1 MPMQPS
7 RSFEEAGGFRWLTQP
22 ADMASFVALREFV
35 IDAAKTAGL
44 SEEQL
49 WKLELV
55 FEEVVVNVI
64 RYAYPAEARDTV
76 SVGYAAHGN
85 RFAVQ
90 VRDSG
95 QPFDPIAGADPDT
108 TLGIA
113 ERRVGGLGRFLTR
126 QLASHT
132 EYARQDGCN
141 VLTFGI

>member
-7 RSFEEAGGFRWLTQP
+7 RSFEESSGFHWLTQP

-35 IDAAKTAGL
+35 MDAAKAAGL

-64 RYAYPAEARDTV
+64 RYAYPAEAPNTV
-76 SVGYAAHGN
+76 SVGYAAAEN
-85 RFAVQ
+85 YFAVQ

-95 QPFDPIAGADPDT
+95 KPFDPIAGDDPDL

-126 QLASHT
+126 QLASHA
-132 EYARQDGCN
+132 EYARQDGHN
-141 VLTFGI
+141 VLTFAI

>member
-1 MPMQPS
+1 MQPS
-7 RSFEEAGGFRWLTQP
+7 RSSEEAGGFRWLTQP
-22 ADMASFVALREFV
+22 ADMASFVTLREFV
-35 IDAAKTAGL
+35 MDAAKATGL
-44 SEEQL
+44 NEEQL
-49 WKLELV
+49 WKLEVV

-64 RYAYPAEARDTV
+64 RYAYPAEAPNTV
-76 SVGYAAHGN
+76 SVGYAANENH
-85 RFAVQ
+85 FAVQ

-95 QPFDPIAGADPDT
+95 NAFDPIAGDDPDL

-126 QLASHT
+126 QLAKHA

>member
-7 RSFEEAGGFRWLTQP
+7 RSSEEAGGFHWLTQP
-22 ADMASFVALREFV
+22 ADMASFVALRVF
-35 IDAAKTAGL
+35 IMDAAKSAGL

-64 RYAYPAEARDTV
+64 RYAYPAEAPDTV
-76 SVGYAAHGN
+76 SVGYAATENH
-85 RFAVQ
+85 FAVQ

-95 QPFDPIAGADPDT
+95 KPFDPLAGADPDL

-126 QLASHT
+126 QLASRA
-132 EYARQDGCN
+132 EYARQDGHN
-141 VLTFGI
+141 VLTFAI

>member
-7 RSFEEAGGFRWLTQP
+7 RSSEESAFRWLTRP

-35 IDAAKTAGL
+35 MDGAKTGGL

-64 RYAYPAEARDTV
+64 RYAYPAEAPDTV
-76 SVGYAAHGN
+76 SVGYAVNENH
-85 RFAVQ
+85 FAVQ

-95 QPFDPIAGADPDT
+95 KPFDPISGADPDL

-113 ERRVGGLGRFLTR
+113 ERRIGGLGRFLTR
-126 QLASHT
+126 QLASHA
-132 EYARQDGCN
+132 EYVRLDGHN
-141 VLTFGI
+141 VLTFAI

>member
-7 RSFEEAGGFRWLTQP
+7 RSSEEVGEFHWLTQP
-22 ADMASFVALREFV
+22 ADMASFVALRQFV
-35 IDAAKTAGL
+35 MDAAKVADL

-64 RYAYPAEARDTV
+64 RYAYPAEAPDTV
-76 SVGYAAHGN
+76 SVGYAARENH
-85 RFAVQ
+85 FAVQ

-95 QPFDPIAGADPDT
+95 KPFDPLAGADPDL
-108 TLGIA
+108 TLSIA

-126 QLASHT
+126 QLASHA
-132 EYARQDGCN
+132 EYARQDGHN

>member
-1 MPMQPS
+1 MQPS
-7 RSFEEAGGFRWLTQP
+7 RSSEEPDEFRWLTQP
-22 ADMASFVALREFV
+22 AEMASFVALREFV
-35 IDAAKTAGL
+35 MEAAKAGGL

-64 RYAYPAEARDTV
+64 RYAYPAEAPDTV
-76 SVGYAAHGN
+76 SVGYAVNENH
-85 RFAVQ
+85 FAVQ

-95 QPFDPIAGADPDT
+95 KPFDPIAGDDPDL

-113 ERRVGGLGRFLTR
+113 ERRIGGLGRFLTR
-126 QLASHT
+126 QLASHA